1 VQSTPLIMTL
11 AMVVLGLERV
21 RWRRWSAIVVGF
33 LGVLVIVRPGPAG
46 MNLYALVALAAA
58 VLVAGRDLATRF
70 VPADVPSTVVALAS
84 TASVGLAGLIAG
96 FGEAWP
102 PLGRLEMAYIIG
114 AGILVTLGNL
124 ANIMAFRN
132 TDVSVVSPFRYSV
145 ILWALL
151 SGFVIF
157 GELPDPTAVIGIA
170 LIIASGVYTIHRENV
185 RQREAA
191 RLAALAASEAA

>member
-1 VQSTPLIMTL
+1 
-11 AMVVLGLERV
+11 
-21 RWRRWSAIVVGF
+21 
-33 LGVLVIVRPGPAG
+33 VLVIVRPGPDG

-114 AGILVTLGNL
+114 AGILTLGNL
-124 ANIMAFRN
+124 ANIMASA
-132 TDVSVVSPFRYSV
+132 T
-145 ILWALL
+145 
-151 SGFVIF
+151 
-157 GELPDPTAVIGIA
+157 PTCPSSRRSAT
-170 LIIASGVYTIHRENV
+170 ASSCGRFCPG
-185 RQREAA
+185 
-191 RLAALAASEAA
+191 S

>member
-1 VQSTPLIMTL
+1 
-11 AMVVLGLERV
+11 
-21 RWRRWSAIVVGF
+21 
-33 LGVLVIVRPGPAG
+33 
-46 MNLYALVALAAA
+46 
-58 VLVAGRDLATRF
+58 
-70 VPADVPSTVVALAS
+70 
-84 TASVGLAGLIAG
+84 
-96 FGEAWP
+96 
-102 PLGRLEMAYIIG
+102 
-114 AGILVTLGNL
+114 
-124 ANIMAFRN
+124 MAFRN